1 MFSESS
7 YVVSSFCCFG
17 GLPPLYLYTAHQCR
31 NHFVSA
37 LKMFASGKAKAKVSD
52 KQLKRHL
59 QDGPV
64 CQVMDEGLYAD
75 EEGLPATQLLPQAC
89 VLWWLAPYSQV
100 LACRLVH
107 IYIYIYMSVYIYIY
121 THTYVYTCVM
131 YNHIYTNTRTYIQQ
145 HTLTLAVSL

>member
-1 MFSESS
+1 
-7 YVVSSFCCFG
+7 
-17 GLPPLYLYTAHQCR
+17 
-31 NHFVSA
+31 
-37 LKMFASGKAKAKVSD
+37 MFASGKAKAKVSD
-52 KQLKRHL
+52 KQLQRHL

-107 IYIYIYMSVYIYIY
+107 IYIYIYIYIYVCIYIYIY
-121 THTYVYTCVM
+121 THIRVYVCHV
-131 YNHIYTNTRTYIQQ
+131 
-145 HTLTLAVSL
+145 